1 MTGASLLFD
10 RNVDRWLQYQ
20 QSVKGRLRH
29 DVILHHLEQHLKSIK
44 GKMRVLDAG
53 CGLGDIAFQLFDK
66 AEKLV
71 FLDFSVNMIEETKKR
86 LASIDAGFDREKA
99 SFVHGNVNE
108 SVSRMPQGSFDLIL
122 CHNILE
128 YVETPRAA
136 LGGLARILA
145 PGGLLS
151 VVVANCFSEPL
162 KMALVKFD
170 LEAARLAINAKSST
184 AGLFDNAPKH
194 TFSLEEL
201 DGVIGDS
208 GLKVVAR
215 YGIRIFADYLPE
227 AVIQLPGNYQPLF
240 ELEKEAAP
248 RAPYLNVARYLQVI
262 CRK

>member
-1 MTGASLLFD
+1 MTGTSLLFD

-20 QSVKGRLRH
+20 GSVKGRLRH

-66 AEKLV
+66 AEKMV
-71 FLDFSVNMIEETKKR
+71 FLDFSVNMIEEAKKR
-86 LASIDAGFDREKA
+86 LASINAFDREKA
-99 SFVHGNVNE
+99 SFVHGNVDA
-108 SVSRMPQGSFDLIL
+108 SVSRMSQGSFDLIL

-128 YVETPRAA
+128 YVETPRAT
-136 LGGLARILA
+136 LGGLAHVLA

-162 KMALVKFD
+162 KMALASFD
-170 LEAARLAINAKSST
+170 LEAARLAINAKDST

-201 DGVIGDS
+201 DRVLGDFE
-208 GLKVVAR
+208 LKVTAR

-227 AVIQLPGNYQPLF
+227 AVTQLPGNYRFLF
-240 ELEKEAAP
+240 ELEKEAATQV
-248 RAPYLNVARYLQVI
+248 PYLNIARYLHVI